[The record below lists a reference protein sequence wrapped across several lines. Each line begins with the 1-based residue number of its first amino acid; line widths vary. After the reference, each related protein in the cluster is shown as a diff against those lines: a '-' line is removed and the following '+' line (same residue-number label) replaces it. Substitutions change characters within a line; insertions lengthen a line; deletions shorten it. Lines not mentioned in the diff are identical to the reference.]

1 MKITKTFKNATLRTV
16 NNGYI
21 ELDYNGKTHCFHDA
35 SVISVNNGSISIEVD
50 WEPKEGELVKI
61 TGACIDAYC
70 IIDRIADICIYVF
83 GWKKIDGNTHYFK
96 CDCWLKNSQTKISP
110 VTPEEQQAF
119 DDFCKL
125 QGKIWNKEKLQWE
138 KYRWK
143 PGQGITY
150 FHIYIARGI
159 VQIADYIWMDDAT
172 DKNNYEMGN
181 CFKTGEEA
189 EAKLKQIKEIL
200 NSTI

>member
-1 MKITKTFKNATLRTV
+1 MKTTKTFENATLRTV

-61 TGACIDAYC
+61 TGNHIDAYSIFHTHDKPNG
-70 IIDRIADICIYVF
+70 IIVVYGHKRINNDDHSFCQYYWF
-83 GWKKIDGNTHYFK
+83 KGN
-96 CDCWLKNSQTKISP
+96 QTEIHP

-119 DDFCKL
+119 DDFCKS

-138 KYRWK
+138 EYKWEPKRNE
-143 PGQGITY
+143 TY
-150 FHIYIARGI
+150 YFIDTTGEVAY
-159 VQIADYIWMDDAT
+159 T
-172 DKNNYEMGN
+172 SNNTISFDPSRIEYGN
-181 CFKTGEEA
+181 CFQTKEQAQKAA
-189 EAKLKQIKEIL
+189 EKVKEL
-200 NSTI
+200 FKSL

>member
-61 TGACIDAYC
+61 TGNRIDAYSIFSSYDKSVD
-70 IIDRIADICIYVF
+70 IIVVYGYKRINSDDHAFCRHF
-83 GWKKIDGNTHYFK
+83 WFPG
-96 CDCWLKNSQTKISP
+96 SQTKISP

-119 DDFCKL
+119 DDFCKSK
-125 QGKIWNKEKLQWE
+125 GKIWNKEKLQWE
-138 KYRWK
+138 KYKWSPK
-143 PGQGITY
+143 PNECY
-150 FHIYIARGI
+150 WYIASWGDIMYRRHKSLSI
-159 VQIADYIWMDDAT
+159 DQRLLQL
-172 DKNNYEMGN
+172 NNV
-181 CFKTGEEA
+181 FQTKEEA
-189 EAKLKQIKEIL
+189 ETKLKQIKEIL